1 MKYEANFEELDN
13 LTKFGMLSKKETDQ
27 LVLYNYTD
35 ACTYSKCWNEHT
47 LNSRGTIYE
56 KSSGKVVGYSFKKF
70 FNLSELDPNSQQ
82 SILNS
87 TNFKVYEK
95 MDGSLGTVYYYD
107 NQWKVA
113 TRGSFSSDQAIY
125 ATEKLLP
132 KYDLAKL
139 DTSNSYIVEIIYP
152 ENRIIVDYGDTEE
165 LVLLACF
172 RTSDG
177 ADIDI
182 STIDSPFRKCP
193 EMEFKTIEAVIEH
206 TSKLE
211 GKYNE
216 GFVIK
221 LANGVRV
228 KIKSPDYLRIARIV
242 SRLSPLVLWENMKDG
257 KVSEQLMMSIPEEF
271 FNQYD
276 DMRYELE
283 TQYAEIQ
290 QHCRDLFLNVLKNGN
305 INGMVEGKEAEAIEK
320 KKLALY
326 LANNPNELNGAC
338 FLIWNNKPL
347 EPFIMKLIRPTGNI
361 LKE

>member
-1 MKYEANFEELDN
+1 MKYNANFEQLDN
-13 LTKFGMLSKKETDQ
+13 LTNFGMLSKKETDE
-27 LVLYNYTD
+27 LVLYNYTEK
-35 ACTYSKCWNEHT
+35 CVYEKCWNEHT

-82 SILNS
+82 YILDS
-87 TNFKVYEK
+87 KSFKVYEK
-95 MDGSLGTVYYYD
+95 MDGSLGTVYYY
-107 NQWKVA
+107 NNEWKVA

-139 DTSNSYIVEIIYP
+139 DISHSYIVEIIYP

-177 ADIDI
+177 VDIDI

-221 LANGVRV
+221 LANGTRV

-242 SRLSPLVLWENMKDG
+242 SRLSPLVLWEDMRDG
-257 KVSEQLMMSIPEEF
+257 KVSEELMMSIPEEF
-271 FNQYD
+271 RD
-276 DMRYELE
+276 TYEKLKVNLE
-283 TQYAEIQ
+283 
-290 QHCRDLFLNVLKNGN
+290 LNYTKT
-305 INGMVEGKEAEAIEK
+305 
-320 KKLALY
+320 KLANVFSFTSENVEPKSSEISSTNVCVSGNLIFTPN
-326 LANNPNELNGAC
+326 LAIV
-338 FLIWNNKPL
+338 F
-347 EPFIMKLIRPTGNI
+347 
-361 LKE
+361 